1 MIICARSFGECIILL
16 EQTKIT
22 LLAIGLLLITSLI
35 MASSFSYPAFALTRY
50 FNCVIREV
58 NKNGKFSIV
67 DANICYDKEFPHSGS
82 NSNR

>member
-1 MIICARSFGECIILL
+1 MIICASSLGACIILL
-16 EQTKIT
+16 KQNKIT
-22 LLAIGLLLITSLI
+22 LLTIGLLLITSVI
-35 MASSFSYPAFALTRY
+35 VASSFSYPAFALTRY

-82 NSNR
+82 NSDR

>member
-1 MIICARSFGECIILL
+1 MIFLGSCFSVYIMPLTYNKIKLL
-16 EQTKIT
+16 TIGA
-22 LLAIGLLLITSLI
+22 LLVTSLV

-58 NKNGKFSIV
+58 NKNAKFTFD

-82 NSNR
+82 NSGR